1 LAEKGILL
9 QMVIAQM
16 YAVLR
21 LEIVYLLEVIHAK
34 MDPIKVRFL
43 NSDVANKMLSR
54 PQRFPYGTNTAL
66 KPSKN

>member
-1 LAEKGILL
+1 
-9 QMVIAQM
+9 M

-21 LEIVYLLEVIHAK
+21 LEIVCLLEVIHAK
-34 MDPIKVRFL
+34 MDPIKERFL